1 MDTYGVI
8 DLRKSELFFETLA
21 LVAFVIT
28 VGVLALP
35 AMDGLIMP
43 QEPDEIII
51 RMYVQEYLGFDSN
64 ETVIKKGET
73 VKLVL
78 ISMDVA
84 HGFIIPELDINS
96 GIILPG
102 EKKVIEF
109 TPEEE
114 GEYTFMCSVKC
125 SATHSLMRGKIIVEE

>member
-1 MDTYGVI
+1 M
-8 DLRKSELFFETLA
+8 FFETLA

-43 QEPDEIII
+43 QEPDEITI

-64 ETVIKKGET
+64 EIVVKKGET

-78 ISMDVA
+78 IAMDVG
-84 HGFIIPELDINS
+84 HSFVVPELRINS
-96 GIILPG
+96 GLVLPG
-102 EKKVIEF
+102 EKKLIEF

-114 GEYTFMCSVKC
+114 GEYEIMCGVQC
-125 SATHSLMRGKIIVEE
+125 SPYHSQMRGWFIVEN